1 MSPTRISL
9 RTKLLGGFGAVLAIT
24 ALLGVLA
31 LSKMGAI
38 ESGTQSIQQ
47 KTVQSVKLIGE
58 LQNDVSAYRRTQLEH
73 VTASSAQEM
82 AQLAKVLED
91 AIPEMADDFE
101 VYGKTYVD
109 AGTSDAKV
117 MNAVKDA
124 WDGYAKQT
132 EGVVPAS
139 DAGRDAE
146 AMRIL
151 EGAQK
156 HYDELQ
162 QDVAEWTKHNVAEG
176 DRVYAAA
183 EATASSAR
191 TLTIALLAIALAL
204 GATVALVI
212 STQIRRGVTAV
223 LDRLTTLRDNDATDL
238 EGALAA
244 MAEGDLTVDVTPV
257 TPRIETWSR
266 DEIGDVAQATNAIR
280 DKLVAAV
287 EGYNAS
293 RSALNGMMGEVAET
307 ATSVAAA
314 SEQVAQT
321 SQEAGRAVQE
331 IASAVG
337 EVAQGAQRQVGSV
350 ESARSIAEQV
360 SAVTTESAASAQTTA
375 AAAEQAREVA
385 TDGQEAVGKATE
397 AMTAVRDA
405 SQEATDAIR
414 GLGAKSEEI
423 GGIVATI
430 TGIAEQTNLLALNAA
445 IEAARAGEQGRGF
458 AVVAEEVRKLAEE
471 SQTAAASIAKLIDE
485 IQAETGK
492 AIDVVESSA
501 GRTQE
506 GVETVEHARRSFE
519 QIGASVDDV
528 TGRIGDIAAAVQQI
542 ASSADRM
549 RTDMEEVSSVAEQTS
564 ASSQQVSASTEQ
576 TSASTQ
582 EIAGS
587 AQELA
592 RAAEHLETLVGR
604 FKR

>member
-1 MSPTRISL
+1 MIPKRISL

-24 ALLGVLA
+24 ALLGVIA

-38 ESGTQSIQQ
+38 EAGTQSIQQ

-73 VTASSAQEM
+73 VTASSPQEM
-82 AQLAKVLED
+82 TELAKVLKD
-91 AIPEMADDFE
+91 AGPEMAADFK
-101 VYGKTYVD
+101 VYGEKYVD
-109 AGTSDAKV
+109 AGTSDADV
-117 MNAVKDA
+117 MNAVKED
-124 WDGYAKQT
+124 WDRYAEQT
-132 EGVVPAS
+132 AGVVTAS
-139 DAGRDAE
+139 SAGRDAE

-156 HYDELQ
+156 HYDELEGH
-162 QDVAEWTKHNVAEG
+162 VAEWTKHNVAEG
-176 DRVYAAA
+176 DRVYAEAQ
-183 EATASSAR
+183 ATAESAR
-191 TLTIALLAIALAL
+191 TLTIVLLAIALVL
-204 GATVALVI
+204 GAAVALFI

-223 LDRLTTLRDNDATDL
+223 LDRLSSLRDNCATDL
-238 EGALAA
+238 EAALTA
-244 MAEGDLTVDVTPV
+244 MAGGDLTVGVTPV
-257 TPRIETWSR
+257 TAHIEKWSS
-266 DEIGDVAQATNAIR
+266 DEIGDVAQATNSIR
-280 DKLVAAV
+280 DKMVAAI
-287 EGYNAS
+287 EGYNGS
-293 RSALNGMMGEVAET
+293 RGALNRMIGEVADT

-314 SEQVAQT
+314 SEEVAPT
-321 SQEAGRAVQE
+321 SEEAGRAVQE

-350 ESARSIAEQV
+350 ESARAVAEQV
-360 SAVTTESAASAQTTA
+360 STVTAESATSAQSTA
-375 AAAEQAREVA
+375 EAAEQARVVA
-385 TDGQEAVGKATE
+385 TEGQEAVGKASE

-405 SQEATDAIR
+405 SAEASEAIR
-414 GLGAKSEEI
+414 GLGSKSEEI

-471 SQTAAASIAKLIDE
+471 SQSAAASIGQLIDE
-485 IQAETGK
+485 IQTETGK

-542 ASSADRM
+542 ASSAERM
-549 RTDMEEVSSVAEQTS
+549 RLDMEEVSSVAEQTS
-564 ASSQQVSASTEQ
+564 ASSQQVSASTEE

-592 RAAEHLETLVGR
+592 RAAEQLETLVGQ